1 METNRLEAIDIVL
14 VETSHPGNI
23 GACARSMKT
32 MGLTRLHLVN
42 PKCNHQ
48 SDEAIARASGATD
61 VLSGAQIYTSLAS
74 AVSKSAWIVGTSARQ
89 REHILPVYS
98 PRELIRQYYSTYSD
112 NQRLSIVLGPERTG
126 LSNSDLN
133 LCHAHVIIP
142 TNPDY
147 ASLNLASALQVI
159 AYEARESLGLRL
171 PEAVKAEI
179 VTAETLEKMI
189 SHAAEALE
197 GTSLVS
203 AKPIERMVSRLR
215 RVFVRASLSQDEVD
229 LLHGIWRVMIRL
241 KNHQEKGQ

>member
-1 METNRLEAIDIVL
+1 M
-14 VETSHPGNI
+14 
-23 GACARSMKT
+23 
-32 MGLTRLHLVN
+32 
-42 PKCNHQ
+42 
-48 SDEAIARASGATD
+48 
-61 VLSGAQIYTSLAS
+61 
-74 AVSKSAWIVGTSARQ
+74 
-89 REHILPVYS
+89 
-98 PRELIRQYYSTYSD
+98 
-112 NQRLSIVLGPERTG
+112 
-126 LSNSDLN
+126 
-133 LCHAHVIIP
+133 
-142 TNPDY
+142 
-147 ASLNLASALQVI
+147 ASALQVI

-229 LLHGIWRVMIRL
+229 LLHGIWREMIRL